1 VSPRERPSSLLA
13 RGQGRHPQGL
23 EFARWKKIGRDL
35 HACGGSLMWWIGD
48 WVRFGKVYGDGY
60 EDAIEA
66 TGLQYG
72 TIANAKSVADRYG
85 QISRRRENLS

>member
-1 VSPRERPSSLLA
+1 
-13 RGQGRHPQGL
+13 
-23 EFARWKKIGRDL
+23 
-35 HACGGSLMWWIGD
+35 MWWIGD

-66 TGLQYG
+66 TVLQYG